1 MSCAN
6 EFILFSAPKW
16 IPPQANPL
24 PFSLLGL
31 PPEPVRDS
39 AVFLCVPQQGSLA
52 SMLLKPSDP
61 AFWLWYVD
69 MLFMPT
75 SALTVSPLSRWRT
88 SPVLSRPYALDSW
101 TAVGNES
108 PVASPGYVV
117 SGYVAIFHLLG
128 TSLLLACF
136 AGVSRA
142 RGMLQMKG
150 NDVFLCCLS
159 ATVSSFANGGL
170 IATNENLAIF
180 NKDPVVLLL
189 MIAQVLGG
197 NTLFALFLRWV
208 MRALKKLTG
217 RDEFKCMLKST
228 VGCSTQSTAS

>member
-1 MSCAN
+1 
-6 EFILFSAPKW
+6 
-16 IPPQANPL
+16 
-24 PFSLLGL
+24 
-31 PPEPVRDS
+31 
-39 AVFLCVPQQGSLA
+39 
-52 SMLLKPSDP
+52 
-61 AFWLWYVD
+61 
-69 MLFMPT
+69 
-75 SALTVSPLSRWRT
+75 
-88 SPVLSRPYALDSW
+88 
-101 TAVGNES
+101 
-108 PVASPGYVV
+108 
-117 SGYVAIFHLLG
+117 
-128 TSLLLACF
+128 
-136 AGVSRA
+136 
-142 RGMLQMKG
+142 MKG

-228 VGCSTQSTAS
+228 VGRKMTRDPLNFSTLRSDQVISRHNLQVARSTMRMIPRIDRGLLHQVITVATEMLQLLEVAGIASASLSWLLLVMLFCGRLKKFSAGGGSARKLY

>member
-1 MSCAN
+1 
-6 EFILFSAPKW
+6 
-16 IPPQANPL
+16 
-24 PFSLLGL
+24 
-31 PPEPVRDS
+31 
-39 AVFLCVPQQGSLA
+39 
-52 SMLLKPSDP
+52 
-61 AFWLWYVD
+61 
-69 MLFMPT
+69 
-75 SALTVSPLSRWRT
+75 
-88 SPVLSRPYALDSW
+88 
-101 TAVGNES
+101 
-108 PVASPGYVV
+108 
-117 SGYVAIFHLLG
+117 
-128 TSLLLACF
+128 
-136 AGVSRA
+136 
-142 RGMLQMKG
+142 MKG

-228 VGCSTQSTAS
+228 VGHAGDNSIDCCIISPAVLVFVIVMMRVSSLFHVVFLTDKDDTRSDGIKKEDWKKKKNSVVARSTMRMIPRIDRGLLHQVITVATEMLQLLEVAGIASASLSWLLLVMLFCGRLKKFSAGGGSARKLY